1 MHSEFDR
8 CSDAEQFPEVQH
20 YSQARCRLSLGLSVV
35 LATIVVV
42 AAVGAI
48 GYLIDKT
55 VDHVEPDQD
64 QPIPESGTLKPVGSL
79 VGSKGEQV

>member
-1 MHSEFDR
+1 MHSELTGPEMMPKGLR
-8 CSDAEQFPEVQH
+8 KCSSRAG
-20 YSQARCRLSLGLSVV
+20 CRLSLGLEVV

-42 AAVGAI
+42 ATVGAI
-48 GYLIDKT
+48 GYVIDKT

-79 VGSKGEQV
+79 VRSKGEQV

>member
-1 MHSEFDR
+1 M
-8 CSDAEQFPEVQH
+8 QH
-20 YSQARCRLSLGLSVV
+20 YSRAGCRLSLGLAVV
-35 LATIVVV
+35 LATIVVM

-55 VDHVEPDQD
+55 VDHVDPYQD

-79 VGSKGEQV
+79 VRSNGEQV

>member
-1 MHSEFDR
+1 LE
-8 CSDAEQFPEVQH
+8 
-20 YSQARCRLSLGLSVV
+20 VV

-42 AAVGAI
+42 ATVGAI

-55 VDHVEPDQD
+55 VDHVVPNQD

-79 VGSKGEQV
+79 VRSKGEQV